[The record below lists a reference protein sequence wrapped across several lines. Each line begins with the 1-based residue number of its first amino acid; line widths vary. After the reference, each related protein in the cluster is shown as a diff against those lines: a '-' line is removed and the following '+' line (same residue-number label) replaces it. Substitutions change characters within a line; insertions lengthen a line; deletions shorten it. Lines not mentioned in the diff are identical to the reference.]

1 MEGRHSGC
9 QLPFSCD
16 GDRLLKSPASVILE
30 EIRSGKVK
38 TAKQLNTARLKV
50 SREFSL
56 SSLPSNAEIISLAS
70 VAERKKFRNL
80 LSIKPTR
87 RSSGVTVVAV
97 MTTPADCVGKCIFCP
112 SSLVPGK
119 KTPKSYTGREPS
131 TMRSMMFNYNPYL
144 VVQNRLEQY
153 HAANNYS
160 PKIELILQGGTFT
173 AEPWSH
179 QKYFVK
185 RCYDAV
191 LNRESKSL
199 SHAKKLLESSER
211 RVVGLTIETRPDWC
225 MEKEINRMLFLGATR
240 VELGVQVLNDEVYKK
255 NVRGHLVKDVA
266 RSTALLRD
274 SAFKVCYHLMPGL
287 YGATQEVDLASFKQV
302 FSDPN
307 FRPDMVKIYPC
318 LVIKGTPLYRLWEQ
332 GKFEPLS
339 TQQAAELIVELK
351 KITPPYVRIMR
362 IQRDIPSTLVEGGV
376 KKTNLRQIVEQKMHE
391 NGLKCRCIRC
401 REAGL
406 NALRNDIS
414 FSEPELCR
422 FDYEASNGKEVFLS
436 FEDKKNDLLY
446 AFCRLRVPSE
456 PFRKEIT
463 KKTGLIRELHVYST
477 ALGLSE
483 KPKGLDFQHKG
494 LGTKLV
500 KEAQRIA
507 VEEFDLKK
515 MVIISGIGVREFY
528 QKKLGYNPDGPYV
541 SKNLK
546 RALL

>member
-1 MEGRHSGC
+1 MKQSA
-9 QLPFSCD
+9 
-16 GDRLLKSPASVILE
+16 ASVILE
-30 EIRSGKVK
+30 EIRSGKLS
-38 TAKQLNTARLKV
+38 TQSELNSFRLKV
-50 SREFSL
+50 SRDFSL

-70 VAERKKFRNL
+70 SADRKKFRGL

-97 MTTPADCVGKCIFCP
+97 MTKPAGCVGKCIFCP

-153 HAANNYS
+153 IAANNFS

-173 AEPWSH
+173 AEPWH
-179 QKYFVK
+179 RQKYFVK

-191 LNRESKSL
+191 LGFTAKNFLE
-199 SHAKKLLESSER
+199 AKKLLESSSR

-240 VELGVQVLNDEVYKK
+240 VELGVQVLDDGVYKK
-255 NVRGHLVKDVA
+255 NVRGHLVKDVVK
-266 RSTALLRD
+266 STCLLRD

-287 YGATQEVDLASFKQV
+287 YGSTPEIDLDSFRQV
-302 FSDPN
+302 FSGPD

-318 LVIKGTPLYRLWEQ
+318 LVIKGTPLYRLWAQ
-332 GKFEPLS
+332 GKFEPLC
-339 TQQAAELIVELK
+339 TEEAADMIVELK
-351 KITPPYVRIMR
+351 KAIPPYVRIMR
-362 IQRDIPSTLVEGGV
+362 IQRDIPSTLVDGGV
-376 KKTNLRQIVEQKMHE
+376 KKTNLRQIVEEKMKKK
-391 NGLKCRCIRC
+391 GLKCRCIRC

-406 NALRNDIS
+406 NALRGNFS

-422 FDYEASNGKEVFLS
+422 LDYEAGGGREVFLS

-446 AFCRLRVPSE
+446 SFCRFRVPHA

-463 KKTGLIRELHVYST
+463 AKTGLVRELHVYST
-477 ALGLSE
+477 ALALGETPGES
-483 KPKGLDFQHKG
+483 DFQHKG
-494 LGTKLV
+494 LGTRLV
-500 KEAQRIA
+500 KEAERMAI
-507 VEEFDLKK
+507 EEFNLEK
-515 MVIISGIGVREFY
+515 MVIISGLGVREFY
-528 QKKLGYNPDGPYV
+528 QKKLGYKPDGAYM

-546 RALL
+546 KPLNL